1 MFRAHVCEMP
11 RAERYGAGGS
21 HVLDYERV
29 GP

>member
-1 MFRAHVCEMP
+1 MS

-21 HVLDYERV
+21 HVLDYGQV